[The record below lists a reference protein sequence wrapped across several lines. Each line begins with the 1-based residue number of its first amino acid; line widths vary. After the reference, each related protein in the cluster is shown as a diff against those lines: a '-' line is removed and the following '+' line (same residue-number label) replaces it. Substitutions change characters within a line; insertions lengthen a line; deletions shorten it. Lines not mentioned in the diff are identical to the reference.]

1 MRRYV
6 TGSRPARGL
15 LLTLMLV
22 VWPLAAPLWAQALL
36 PGAGG
41 EPTSALASA
50 SASASAAL
58 MPAAWPYD
66 RALDDQLE
74 PLLRQG
80 FDRPEQALHRLR
92 EMQKD
97 RAHARHSLPLQLA
110 EGRLLVLAGSFELA
124 QALAQRLAQMP
135 EARDAA
141 LALQAEWADRQGQ
154 GERATALA
162 RQALAGL
169 SLHCPSAASLQS
181 PNASAASVSAGVS
194 AVGRSALPASCDF
207 RLSWSVLR
215 LIERNQIR
223 AGTLPL
229 AEATVQWALA
239 LAQLGGDRHL
249 AANSMGSLAMIAQM
263 QEQADVANRWLA
275 QARQLAQGDALAL
288 FKIKNYEAYVAS
300 QRQDST
306 AKLRALE
313 ECVEL
318 ARQADAPRWLAQAQ
332 SNLADAYLQLKQPA
346 RALEVA
352 RQALPLFEQRGDV
365 RIQRTIRHNMAV
377 AYIQLGDYEQA
388 KREVARIEAMSQ
400 GLVDQGLRVQ
410 ELRELG
416 EAWTEAG
423 QYKESLAA
431 YHLERRLSAELVEKN
446 RSSALQQLQLKY
458 DSERKQRD
466 LELLQRD
473 QALVDHQLANRQRVQ
488 QVGVAVALLLGLSLI
503 LVAAM
508 VQRVRAAHK
517 RLRANEQLL
526 KAQSERD
533 PLTELANRR
542 HFLAVMQEHAR
553 REFNGALLMVDIDH
567 FKHVNDQH
575 GHGIGDVV
583 ICEVARRLSLAVR
596 AEDLVVRWGGEEFL
610 VFAPGIAPEDLLP
623 LAQRVLQGIGGEPV
637 ASSEGPLRITVS
649 IGCAHFPLQPS
660 GLSQHWEQAVN
671 WADMALYTA
680 KSRGRNRAAAI
691 ITVKAGDRQ
700 ALQQIEADFD
710 AACSSERVQLQQVLG
725 PGA

>member
-1 MRRYV
+1 MPSHRVQRA
-6 TGSRPARGL
+6 ARAAVL
-15 LLTLMLV
+15 LASWLSLS
-22 VWPLAAPLWAQALL
+22 PLAAQDTRPPEAAMS
-36 PGAGG
+36 GAA
-41 EPTSALASA
+41 PA
-50 SASASAAL
+50 ASAARL
-58 MPAAWPYD
+58 SPTAWPYE
-66 RALDDQLE
+66 RSFDDSLE
-74 PLLRQG
+74 LLLRQG
-80 FDRPEQALHRLR
+80 FDRPEQALQRVR
-92 EMQKD
+92 AMQKD
-97 RAHARHSLPLQLA
+97 RALARHSLPLLLA
-110 EGRLLVLAGSFELA
+110 EGRLLVLAGEFTPA
-124 QALAQRLAQMP
+124 QALADRLAQHP
-135 EARDAA
+135 QARDAA
-141 LALQAEWADRQGQ
+141 LLLQAEWADRQGQ
-154 GERATALA
+154 GIRATALA

-169 SLHCPSAASLQS
+169 SLHCPSSASLQS
-181 PNASAASVSAGVS
+181 VQASGVG
-194 AVGRSALPASCDF
+194 GRSALPAACDF
-207 RLSWSVLR
+207 RLSWSALR

-223 AGTLPL
+223 SGTLPL

-239 LAQLGGDRHL
+239 LAQAGGDRHL
-249 AANSMGSLAMIAQM
+249 AANSMGTLAMLAQM
-263 QEQADVANRWLA
+263 QDQAEQAKRWLV

-288 FKIKNYEAYVAS
+288 FKVKNYEAFVAS
-300 QRQDST
+300 HRQDHA

-352 RQALPLFEQRGDV
+352 RQALPLFEQRGDI

-377 AYIQLGDYEQA
+377 AYVQLGDYEQA
-388 KREVARIEAMSQ
+388 RREVARIEAMSQ

-423 QYKESLAA
+423 QFKEGLAA
-431 YHLERRLSAELVEKN
+431 YHLERRLSAELVEMN
-446 RSSALQQLQLKY
+446 RASALQQLQLKY

-533 PLTELANRR
+533 PLTDLANRR

-553 REFNGALLMVDIDH
+553 REFHGALLMVDIDH

-575 GHGIGDVV
+575 GHGVGDVV

-660 GLSQHWEQAVN
+660 GLPQHWEQAVN

-691 ITVKAGDRQ
+691 VTVKAGDRQ